1 MASAGAAGADPA
13 AIAAS
18 IAVWKRRDRR
28 HDVSIQTGALA
39 GAAYR
44 GMAPRAKTS
53 MTIMRPPQQG
63 HGRGKTRGPSGSAFS
78 AAPSPLA
85 SAAGEY
91 GEQRAGL
98 GDVLRAPAIGEQP
111 VMADAVSATA

>member
-1 MASAGAAGADPA
+1 MASAGAASADTA
-13 AIAAS
+13 AIAAN
-18 IAVWKRRDRR
+18 IAVWKQRDRG
-28 HDVSIQTGALA
+28 HDVSIQAGALA

-63 HGRGKTRGPSGSAFS
+63 HGRGKTRGASGFGVLGGSRAIG
-78 AAPSPLA
+78 LRR
-85 SAAGEY
+85 GQY

-98 GDVLRAPAIGEQP
+98 GDVLRAPAIGEKS
-111 VMADAVSATA
+111 VMADAVSFTY